1 MVPWV
6 SVKDM
11 IPDSF
16 VGVLMYIPNEY
27 PLPMVHEGYYANGH
41 WFWTTRQLED
51 DEVTHWA
58 PMPEGPEV
66 K

>member
-11 IPDSF
+11 IPDAF
-16 VGVLMYIPNEY
+16 VSVLMYMPDEY

-41 WFWTTRQLED
+41 WFWVGRQLED
-51 DEVTHWA
+51 DEVTYWA
-58 PMPEGPEV
+58 PMPEGPEC